1 MNTKTKTQVVATAPV
16 EPVIAEVLTPEQT
29 ESIKTAGKTF
39 ANSTIDRQTAISDLG
54 AVMQSIDSYAHSHHT
69 RVEELVSFSI
79 TSARPELNA
88 KTVTQY
94 QSRLIGDAL
103 KLAEIPREQIK
114 SQTVTAKKRDA
125 TREARAKKVT
135 SFAKLGVE
143 KLAEKIA
150 KANQAIVNASNKIE
164 STKAKAELDLLFD
177 ARTECIAPE
186 ITAKLE
192 SNSRRKTQIRDWL
205 NDKFKGKSLPSVAD
219 QIKFRKIIC
228 IIEDI
233 DYVEEEPTNKE

>member
-1 MNTKTKTQVVATAPV
+1 MKTQSKEVVATDPVV
-16 EPVIAEVLTPEQT
+16 EPVIAEVLTKNQT
-29 ESIKTAGKTF
+29 ESIINAGETF
-39 ANSTIDRQTAISDLG
+39 ANSTIDKQTAVNDVA
-54 AVMQSIDSYAHSHHT
+54 AVMQGIDGYAHSHHT
-69 RVEELVSFSI
+69 RVEELVSSAI

-125 TREARAKKVT
+125 TRDARAKKVT
-135 SFAKLGVE
+135 SLAKLGVE

-150 KANQAIVNASNKIE
+150 KVGQEILNASTNVE
-164 STKAKAELDLLFD
+164 SKKAIAERELLFD

-192 SNSRRKTQIRDWL
+192 LNSKCRTEIREWL
-205 NDKFKGKSLPSVAD
+205 TDTFKGKSLPSAAD
-219 QIKFRKIIC
+219 QAKLEKIYALIK
-228 IIEDI
+228 E
-233 DYVEEEPTNKE
+233 

>member
-1 MNTKTKTQVVATAPV
+1 MNKQSKEVVATDPIK
-16 EPVIAEVLTPEQT
+16 EPVIAEVLTKNQT
-29 ESIKTAGKTF
+29 ESIINAGETF
-39 ANSTIDRQTAISDLG
+39 ANSTIDKQTAINDVA
-54 AVMQSIDSYAHSHHT
+54 AVMQGIDGYAHSHHT
-69 RVEELVSFSI
+69 RVEELVSSAI

-125 TREARAKKVT
+125 TRDARAKKVT
-135 SFAKLGVE
+135 NLAKLGLKE
-143 KLAEKIA
+143 ISEKIA
-150 KANQAIVNASNKIE
+150 TVNDALINASNKVE
-164 STKAKAELDLLFD
+164 STKARKELDLLFD

-192 SNSRRKTQIRDWL
+192 LNSKRRTEIREWL
-205 NDKFKGKSLPSVAD
+205 TDTFKGKSLPSSAD
-219 QIKFRKIIC
+219 QTKLEEMHALIKPFVAGQA
-228 IIEDI
+228 
-233 DYVEEEPTNKE
+233 VE